1 MPNPAL
7 RFLLA
12 IALCPFMTA
21 AAHACLF
28 ARDTQPEHWYE
39 WASVLFAADVTR
51 VEQERQKALDIITVR
66 VVETF
71 KGPEGS
77 VATLQV
83 PSRLWSSCR
92 LELPAVGARV
102 LVGLNPNSDALL
114 VPLTAAYADL
124 LRARRSGAKD

>member
-1 MPNPAL
+1 MPKRAL
-7 RFLLA
+7 RSLLA

-51 VEQERQKALDIITVR
+51 VEQERPKALDIITVR
-66 VVETF
+66 VSRDLQRARR
-71 KGPEGS
+71 KRRHAAGS
-77 VATLQV
+77 Q
-83 PSRLWSSCR
+83 PSLH
-92 LELPAVGARV
+92 
-102 LVGLNPNSDALL
+102 
-114 VPLTAAYADL
+114 ADL